1 MYSVIN
7 QLSVITSIT
16 SITTISMASQAI
28 SIDSIFNTFDDF
40 KTRVRSWSI
49 EARFEYKVLKSNK
62 HWNKIACKY
71 GESDGCPFHI
81 NASMG
86 IDDQVVKIT
95 KIDALHTCLGLAA
108 GESSS
113 ACNARW
119 LTLKV
124 PTIITVNSKTDPQSI
139 IDAVRLHF
147 HQKITYKAA
156 NRVKNTLCEDTIKSQ
171 QESFSQLPAYRDYLV
186 NNFPGTYCQL
196 LYEEHGNHQ
205 FKRIFVCPSPS
216 RQSFQFCRQLV
227 ALDGTF
233 IKSSFIQTLLL
244 AVSID
249 ANNEIVLLAWAVV
262 ESENDSSWTYFL
274 YHLKTAIPNINT
286 VNCTVI
292 SDRDK
297 GLSTA
302 TDQTIPNAHR
312 AHCCKHLA
320 DNVQTAYGM
329 AAKKIFWEI
338 ARADTVEKMEGM
350 YIYLLFLFSK
360 A

>member
-86 IDDQVVKIT
+86 TDDQVVKIT
-95 KIDALHTCLGLAA
+95 KIDALHTCLGLAV

-124 PTIITVNSKTDPQSI
+124 PTIIS
-139 IDAVRLHF
+139 
-147 HQKITYKAA
+147 
-156 NRVKNTLCEDTIKSQ
+156 
-171 QESFSQLPAYRDYLV
+171 YR
-186 NNFPGTYCQL
+186 
-196 LYEEHGNHQ
+196 Q
-205 FKRIFVCPSPS
+205 FKNRSSINYRCCTPALSPKNHI
-216 RQSFQFCRQLV
+216 QSS
-227 ALDGTF
+227 
-233 IKSSFIQTLLL
+233 KS
-244 AVSID
+244 
-249 ANNEIVLLAWAVV
+249 
-262 ESENDSSWTYFL
+262 
-274 YHLKTAIPNINT
+274 
-286 VNCTVI
+286 
-292 SDRDK
+292 
-297 GLSTA
+297 
-302 TDQTIPNAHR
+302 
-312 AHCCKHLA
+312 CKKRF
-320 DNVQTAYGM
+320 M
-329 AAKKIFWEI
+329 
-338 ARADTVEKMEGM
+338 
-350 YIYLLFLFSK
+350 
-360 A
+360 